1 MRHISSVHIPE
12 EFVHFTKSMPVLID
26 DAIQWWL
33 EPTQQLNYPNLAQMA
48 IDILSINPM
57 SAESERVFSGC
68 RRTLSW
74 DRARL
79 SAANLGYIEC
89 LKNWQKNLCLEEV
102 DLPIDEGEED
112 GKENQE
118 DHEGQGD
125 TLEGQGHGDDDDGVG
140 IGIIPLDN

>member
-1 MRHISSVHIPE
+1 
-12 EFVHFTKSMPVLID
+12 
-26 DAIQWWL
+26 
-33 EPTQQLNYPNLAQMA
+33 
-48 IDILSINPM
+48 M

-74 DRARL
+74 DRACL

-102 DLPIDEGEED
+102 NLPIDEGEED

-118 DHEGQGD
+118 DQEDQEGQGD
-125 TLEGQGHGDDDDGVG
+125 TLEGQGHCDDDDGVG

>member
-1 MRHISSVHIPE
+1 
-12 EFVHFTKSMPVLID
+12 MPVLVD

-89 LKNWQKNLCLEEV
+89 PKNWQKNLCLEEV

-112 GKENQE
+112 GKENHF
-118 DHEGQGD
+118 D
-125 TLEGQGHGDDDDGVG
+125 L
-140 IGIIPLDN
+140 I

>member
-1 MRHISSVHIPE
+1 
-12 EFVHFTKSMPVLID
+12 
-26 DAIQWWL
+26 
-33 EPTQQLNYPNLAQMA
+33 MA
-48 IDILSINPM
+48 INILLINPM
-57 SAESERVFSGC
+57 SAKLERVFSGC

-79 SAANLGYIEC
+79 STANLGYIKC

-102 DLPIDEGEED
+102 DLPINEGEED

>member
-1 MRHISSVHIPE
+1 
-12 EFVHFTKSMPVLID
+12 MPVLID

-74 DRARL
+74 DRASL
-79 SAANLGYIEC
+79 SATNLGYIEC
-89 LKNWQKNLCLEEV
+89 LKNWQKNLCFERV
-102 DLPIDEGEED
+102 DLPVEEEEEAAKEEQDEEEEQ
-112 GKENQE
+112 G
-118 DHEGQGD
+118 DHVDRQGDPSEGQGRS
-125 TLEGQGHGDDDDGVG
+125 DDDDEVG

>member
-1 MRHISSVHIPE
+1 
-12 EFVHFTKSMPVLID
+12 
-26 DAIQWWL
+26 
-33 EPTQQLNYPNLAQMA
+33 MA

-89 LKNWQKNLCLEEV
+89 LKNWQKNLCLEAV

-112 GKENQE
+112 VEVDQE
-118 DHEGQGD
+118 DKEDHRRQGD
-125 TLEGQGHGDDDDGVG
+125 TLEGQGYGDDDDDDDGVG
-140 IGIIPLDN
+140 IRIIPLDN

>member
-1 MRHISSVHIPE
+1 
-12 EFVHFTKSMPVLID
+12 
-26 DAIQWWL
+26 
-33 EPTQQLNYPNLAQMA
+33 MA
-48 IDILSINPM
+48 INILLINLM
-57 SAESERVFSGC
+57 STKLERVFSSY
-68 RRTLSW
+68 RRTLSQ

-79 SAANLGYIEC
+79 STTNLSYIKC
-89 LKNWQKNLCLEEV
+89 LKNWQKNLYLEEV